1 MTLPDPHSQP
11 EFYEDVVSKRLIAW
25 FIDVALIAT
34 VTAILT
40 VFSLFTALCF
50 LPFLYA
56 TVGFLYR
63 WVGLTRHSA
72 TIGMRVMS
80 LEFRKSDGE
89 DFDGAT
95 SFLHTAG
102 YYVSVAVF
110 PLQLIS
116 KFHDHFSVR
125 RKILPYNMHLYA
137 TYMFLNYQIYYL
149 YREICPQRTLLHKY
163 LHFQTNIFL
172 IHVYSLP
179 QILLRTFLH
188 LNK

>member
-25 FIDVALIAT
+25 FIDVALIAAI
-34 VTAILT
+34 TAILT
-40 VFSLFTALCF
+40 VFSLFTALFF

-56 TVGFLYR
+56 TLGFLYR

-116 KFHDHFSVR
+116 IAMMLLTE
-125 RKILPYNMHLYA
+125 RKQGLTDMVLG
-137 TYMFLNYQIYYL
+137 T
-149 YREICPQRTLLHKY
+149 TLL
-163 LHFQTNIFL
+163 NMR
-172 IHVYSLP
+172 S
-179 QILLRTFLH
+179 R
-188 LNK
+188 